1 MYACMVPAGIRLRIK
16 ILSFLVL
23 YSHKEHLVYHGISWY
38 NLNYLENVDVPWYK
52 TTNKNII
59 LSYIDT
65 HKERH
70 AWFVMVYPAGIR
82 LVIKILYVLFSSLLL
97 L

>member
-1 MYACMVPAGIRLRIK
+1 MV
-16 ILSFLVL
+16 
-23 YSHKEHLVYHGISWY
+23 Y

-65 HKERH
+65 HKERLGLSWYIQL
-70 AWFVMVYPAGIR
+70 A
-82 LVIKILYVLFSSLLL
+82 
-97 L
+97 

>member
-23 YSHKEHLVYHGISWY
+23 YTHKEHLVYHGISWY
-38 NLNYLENVDVPWYK
+38 NLNYLENVDVPWYT

-65 HKERH
+65 HKEH
-70 AWFVMVYPAGIR
+70 HTWFVMVYPAGIR
-82 LVIKILYVLFSSLLL
+82 LVIKILHVLFSSLILL
-97 L
+97 

>member
-1 MYACMVPAGIRLRIK
+1 MENFDKHMHGSSWYTTPNKNIVFSYLIYPQGT
-16 ILSFLVL
+16 F
-23 YSHKEHLVYHGISWY
+23 GISWY

-65 HKERH
+65 HKEHH
-70 AWFVMVYPAGIR
+70 AWFFMVVQ
-82 LVIKILYVLFSSLLL
+82 LV
-97 L
+97 